1 MTPGREG
8 AAGSAERMPRGP
20 GTGPARDPDRTPAP
34 ARAAPAEAGRP
45 DPVDNGA
52 AAAPDVDR
60 AAGADDDTG
69 PTLAELEDRLRRAL
83 ADLDNLRK
91 RSVREL
97 AAAQAT
103 ERARVAAQWLP
114 VLDNL
119 ERALR
124 HARPDHDPV
133 VEGVRAVRDQAV
145 AVLADLGFPRHD
157 ETGVPFDPQH
167 HEAALARPQPE
178 VPPGTVLEVLRPGY
192 GDGTHQLRPAA
203 VVVATAPG

>member
-8 AAGSAERMPRGP
+8 SADAAEQLPRGP
-20 GTGPARDPDRTPAP
+20 GTGPARDPDRAPAP
-34 ARAAPAEAGRP
+34 ATPDEAGRP

-52 AAAPDVDR
+52 AVAPDVDR
-60 AAGADDDTG
+60 AAGADNGTG

-91 RSVREL
+91 RSMREI
-97 AAAQAT
+97 AAARAT
-103 ERARVAAQWLP
+103 ERAWVAAQWLP

-119 ERALR
+119 ERALA

-133 VEGVRAVRDQAV
+133 VEGVRAVREQAV
-145 AVLADLGFPRHD
+145 AVLADLGFPRH
-157 ETGVPFDPQH
+157 EEIGVPFDPQR
-167 HEAALARPQPE
+167 HEAALARPEPE